1 MSITG
6 ALRSKPLVRGLLEH
20 LRPTILDRYMVSE
33 LGNPFTFGLSAFTLI
48 FAATNILAISR
59 LVAEEHAPLGAA
71 VEYFL
76 WLVPEIVVTV
86 VPMAMLLGMLLALQR
101 LSSDSEITALKAGG
115 IGLVRAVTPLLIV
128 GFIVSLVAL
137 ALQEGVVPYANDR
150 AVFLREEVIKHVGVF
165 GGGSHTVLTSLPGG
179 GQQMTYF
186 RGYDQASQS
195 LLYVTIIKYSADNE
209 PQLIIF
215 SDRGKFVAPTW
226 TFQNASE
233 YQFGA
238 DGSTYY
244 SQDPQL
250 RVDIGEKPNQ
260 IAERAADNN
269 RESMSR
275 SQIREIIDSG
285 QLSSQ
290 EIRAYQTTY
299 EEKLARP
306 FATFVFTLIAV
317 PFGLRPSRGGGTG
330 LGFGLAVA
338 IVFVYFVIA
347 STFSAVFTGL
357 PASLPG
363 GYALST
369 AGAWLPNLIF
379 TGIGAVMLRRAA
391 GS

>member
-1 MSITG
+1 MSASS
-6 ALRSKPLVRGLLEH
+6 ALRSRVLGGELFDRF
-20 LRPTILDRYMVSE
+20 RPTILDRYMVSE
-33 LGNPFTFGLSAFTLI
+33 LGNPFAFGLSAFTLI

-59 LVAEEHAPLGAA
+59 LVAEEHAPLWAA

-115 IGLVRAVTPLLIV
+115 VGLVRAVTPLLIV
-128 GFIVSLVAL
+128 GFFVSLIAL
-137 ALQEGVVPYANDR
+137 GLQEGVVPFANDR
-150 AVFLREEVIKHVGVF
+150 AAYLRESVIKHVGMF
-165 GGGSHTVLTSLPGG
+165 GGGSHSVLTHLPGG
-179 GQQMTYF
+179 GEQMTYF
-186 RGYDQASQS
+186 RGYDPATQT
-195 LLYVTIIKYSADNE
+195 LLHVTIIKYSVENQ

-226 TFQNASE
+226 TFENASE

-250 RVDIGEKPNQ
+250 RVDIGEKPSE

-269 RESMSR
+269 RENMSR
-275 SQIREIIDSG
+275 AQIREIIESG
-285 QLSSQ
+285 QLSPQ
-290 EIRAYQTTY
+290 EMRAYEMTY

-306 FATFVFTLIAV
+306 FASFVFALIAV
-317 PFGLRPSRGGGTG
+317 PFGLRPARGGGTG

-357 PASLPG
+357 SG

-369 AGAWLPNLIF
+369 IGAWLPNVIF
-379 TGIGAVMLRRAA
+379 TGIGAFMLRRAA
-391 GS
+391 AY